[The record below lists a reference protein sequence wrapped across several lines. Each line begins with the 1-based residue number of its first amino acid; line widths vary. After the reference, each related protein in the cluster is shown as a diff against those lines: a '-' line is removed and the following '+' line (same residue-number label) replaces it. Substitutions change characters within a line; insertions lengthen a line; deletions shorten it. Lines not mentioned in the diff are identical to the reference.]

1 MIDGLYKALNDIGNT
16 SSRTEKIALIKANLN
31 TPYFVDT
38 LTKAYN
44 PFITFGLTSDRF
56 KSFIGWAQWEV
67 GNTSK
72 SFQDM
77 VDLLYKLS
85 GRELTGDAAVQEV
98 LQWQGEALGPLLLRI
113 LDKDL
118 DIGLG
123 VSTINSA
130 LKGSQVPLVP
140 VFEAMLA
147 HKFEIWKDK
156 QDFVVQPKLDGM
168 RCLALIRNN
177 VAGTGNKSV
186 VLLSRNGKDIN
197 SAKKIEDEL
206 MALNLPDCILD
217 GELLSADNNFL
228 NTISLARRKE
238 GDGEGLI
245 YHMFD
250 ILHDIPCGVPY
261 EARMFKLMEVFGG
274 VDSPYLRVVDTALYR
289 EVEPDEAEEHI
300 FKMYQDF
307 RAKGYEGAIVKL
319 AKSHYL
325 PGRSKNWMKL
335 KNEETQDVPIT
346 GVFEGEGKYIN
357 MLGGF
362 QTPQGKVGSGFSDA
376 QRQEWWTIR
385 DKLIGKTIEVE
396 FHEKTPDGMFRH
408 PRFVRFRGDKDE

>member
-1 MIDGLYKALNDIGNT
+1 MIDGIYKALNQIGAT
-16 SSRTEKIALIKANLN
+16 SSRTEKVALIKANIN
-31 TPYFVDT
+31 TPHFIKT
-38 LTKAYN
+38 LAMAYN
-44 PFITFGLTSDRF
+44 PFNTYGLTSDRF
-56 KSFIGWAQWEV
+56 GMFLQWNQWEI
-67 GNTSK
+67 GNQTKNFS
-72 SFQDM
+72 DLI
-77 VDLLYKLS
+77 DLLDKLC

-98 LQWQGEALGPLLLRI
+98 MLWQGEALGPLLLRI

-118 DIGLG
+118 DIGIG
-123 VSTINSA
+123 ISTINSA
-130 LKGSQVPLVP
+130 LKGGQEPLIP

-147 HKFEIWKDK
+147 HKFEIWKDT

-177 VAGTGNKSV
+177 VAGSGQKSV

-217 GELLSADNNFL
+217 GELLSADNNFN

-238 GDGEGLI
+238 GDGEGLV
-245 YHMFD
+245 YHLFD
-250 ILHDIPCGVPY
+250 ILNDIPCGVPY
-261 EARMFKLMEVFGG
+261 EARMFKLMEVFAS
-274 VDSPYLRVVDTALYR
+274 VKSDYLRVVDTALYR
-289 EVEPDEAEEHI
+289 DVDPDEATTHI
-300 FKMYQDF
+300 FKMYEDF

-335 KNEETQDVPIT
+335 KNEETEDVPIT
-346 GVFEGEGKYIN
+346 GVFEGEGKYSQ

-362 QTPQGKVGSGFSDA
+362 ETPLGKVGSGFTDA
-376 QRQEWWTIR
+376 QRQEWWVLR
-385 DKLIGKTIEVE
+385 EKLVGKTIEVE

-408 PRFVRFRGDKDE
+408 PRFIRFRGDKDE